1 MFDYRKYVRMD
12 DALFDYVLENTT
24 EPDAVQRDLIA
35 RTSELGGSRRMQIS
49 HPQAVFMT
57 FLTRSL
63 GARSAIEVGTFTGY
77 SALAIARGLPADGHL
92 LACDV
97 SEEWTAIA
105 REAWTAAGV
114 AARIDL
120 RIGPALET
128 IAALPPGAKYDL
140 AFIDAD
146 KESYIDY
153 YEALLPR
160 LAADGLILVDNT
172 LWEGKVTDSSIDDAP
187 TRAIRAFNAHVAGD
201 TRTESVLLP
210 IADGVTVIRTRAGT
224 T

>member
-1 MFDYRKYVRMD
+1 LSAYRKYVRMN

-24 EPDAVQRDLIA
+24 GPDAVQRDLIA

-63 GARSAIEVGTFTGY
+63 GVRSAIEVGTFTGY
-77 SALAIARGLPADGHL
+77 SALAIARGLPVDGHL

-105 REAWTAAGV
+105 RQAWTAADV
-114 AARIDL
+114 ADRIEL

-128 IAALPPGAKYDL
+128 IAALPSGAAFDL

-146 KESYIDY
+146 KESYIEY
-153 YEALLPR
+153 YEALLPH
-160 LAADGLILVDNT
+160 LSADGLILADNT
-172 LWEGKVTDSSIDDAP
+172 LWEGKVTDPSIDDAP

-210 IADGVTVIRTRAGT
+210 LADGVTMIRTRAGT

>member
-1 MFDYRKYVRMD
+1 MSDYRKYVHMD
-12 DALFDYVLENTT
+12 DTLFDYVLANTT
-24 EPDAVQRDLIA
+24 KPDAVQRGLIA
-35 RTSELGGSRRMQIS
+35 RTSELGVSRRMQIT

-57 FLTRSL
+57 FLTRSI
-63 GARSAIEVGTFTGY
+63 GARNVIEVGTFTGY
-77 SALAIARGLPADGHL
+77 SALAIARGLPEDGRL
-92 LACDV
+92 IACDV

-114 AARIDL
+114 VDRIEL

-128 IAALPPGAKYDL
+128 IAALPPETTFDL

-146 KESYIDY
+146 KESYIEY

-160 LAADGLILVDNT
+160 LDATGLILVDNT
-172 LWEGKVTDSSIDDAP
+172 LWEGKVTNSSIDDAP
-187 TRAIRAFNAHVAGD
+187 TRAVRAFNAHVAAD
-201 TRTESVLLP
+201 ARTENVLLP
-210 IADGVTVIRTRAGT
+210 MADGVTVIRKRTGT